1 MGRNEN
7 IIRLNSYSMKVLYL
21 ILWLILICACN
32 TAGIPKEA
40 LELTEERMKLYYLQQ
55 DSICRQKAFQKAE
68 AAVDSFFLSIRQQYL
83 HDSIEVPLKPIKPA
97 IDTNIILN
105 DSIPVKPLWDS
116 IKIKE

>member
-7 IIRLNSYSMKVLYL
+7 IIRLNKYTMKVLYL
-21 ILWLILICACN
+21 LLWLLLIYACD
-32 TAGIPKEA
+32 TTGIPKEA

-68 AAVDSFFLSIRQQYL
+68 TAVDSFFLSIRQQYL
-83 HDSIEVPLKPIKPA
+83 HDSIDVPLKPIKPA
-97 IDTNIILN
+97 IDTNLILN